1 MVAIVGDPIGD
12 KIRLHG
18 RYDQINLQA
27 IAALL
32 LPHLDCGT
40 RVCLDVGANIGNHA
54 IFFSRF
60 FERVIAFEPN
70 PLALKLLDL
79 NLWLNGADNV
89 AVEPVGLSDGK
100 GTERLSVCRHNLGAS
115 RLKHLVEAGSTFA
128 DSIVEDVE
136 VDLVLGDAVVAPEA
150 PVGLIKI
157 DVEGLESQALCGLTQ
172 TIERHRPAIVI
183 EQLAAAFDDTAHRS
197 PAAAFLAD
205 LGYRPFEL
213 RRIHRSRFKVL
224 DDLMTILAGNIR
236 HVLVPVTR
244 FERRD
249 YPSLWFLTDDIVAR
263 LGG

>member
-1 MVAIVGDPIGD
+1 MVAIVGDKIGD
-12 KIRLHG
+12 QIRLDG
-18 RYDQINLQA
+18 RYDQVNLQA
-27 IAALL
+27 IATLL

-40 RVCLDVGANIGNHA
+40 QYCLDVGANIGNHA

-70 PLALKLLDL
+70 PLAIKLLEL
-79 NLWLNGADNV
+79 NLWLNGASNV
-89 AVEPVGLSDGK
+89 AVKPVGLSDTTGPA
-100 GTERLSVCRHNLGAS
+100 RLAVCRDNLGAS
-115 RLKHLVEAGSTFA
+115 RLRQLVEAESTFA
-128 DSIVEDVE
+128 ESIVEDVE
-136 VDLVLGDAVVAPEA
+136 IDLVSGDAVIDPEA

-157 DVEGLESQALCGLTQ
+157 DVEGQESQALCGLTR

-183 EQLAAAFDDTAHRS
+183 EQLATAIESATHQS

-236 HVLVPVTR
+236 HVLVPITR

-249 YPSLWFLTDDIVAR
+249 YPALWFLTDDIVAR